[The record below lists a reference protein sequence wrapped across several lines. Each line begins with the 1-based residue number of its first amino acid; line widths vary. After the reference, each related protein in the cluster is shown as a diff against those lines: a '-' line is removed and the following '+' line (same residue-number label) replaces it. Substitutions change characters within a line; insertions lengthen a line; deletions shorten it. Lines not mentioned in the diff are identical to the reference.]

1 MIPPLT
7 YEPAEY
13 KKLVMELDKRG
24 YQVMTHALRGDS
36 AHMVLETYEEVEKSN
51 GPRDRRFRLEHG
63 QIFPTED
70 LPRFAKLSVIVS
82 TQPSGCCSDIGSNF
96 DPQDKTP
103 TDRWRSLEHT
113 GATLAFGSD
122 WPCTWPPDPFVGIQQ
137 VVRRTIWHL
146 AASSA
151 IVGGAFDG
159 AGQSGAVATN
169 SAYVP
174 DESIS
179 AEQAVRAY
187 TSGSAYAR
195 FSEDL
200 LGTLE
205 EGKEA
210 DLAVLSQD
218 IFSIASGDLSKTRV
232 VMTMVG
238 GEVVFNEMQ

>member
-1 MIPPLT
+1 
-7 YEPAEY
+7 
-13 KKLVMELDKRG
+13 MELDKRG

-137 VVRRTIWHL
+137 VVRPDNL
-146 AASSA
+146 AL
-151 IVGGAFDG
+151 
-159 AGQSGAVATN
+159 SGIQCN
-169 SAYVP
+169 CGRRIRWSGP
-174 DESIS
+174 ERGRCH
-179 AEQAVRAY
+179 QLCVRA
-187 TSGSAYAR
+187 R
-195 FSEDL
+195 
-200 LGTLE
+200 
-205 EGKEA
+205 
-210 DLAVLSQD
+210 
-218 IFSIASGDLSKTRV
+218 
-232 VMTMVG
+232 
-238 GEVVFNEMQ
+238 